1 MNRLRDLSLRS
12 KLLLLVLG
20 VTSVALVLS
29 ATAHLFYQV
38 QVYRERAS
46 AQLVSIADLVAVN
59 VTAALTFDDSE
70 AARETISAM
79 AAIPRI
85 QAAVIFRA
93 DGSAFARWD
102 RNPTDRDLEAVPGEE
117 VRWFAFARVTVTRP
131 VMLHGERL
139 GTVVLHAHITDLW
152 ATIWRD
158 LGVLVVVLAIA
169 WLASLLLALPLL
181 RSLSRPVLDLARVA
195 ERVAERRDYSAR
207 VEIESRDEVGALA
220 RAFNAMLE
228 RIEERDRM
236 LQAAHDELEQR
247 VEERTRELQEA
258 KEAAEQAS
266 RAKSEFLAN
275 MSHEIR
281 TPMNGILGMTELAL
295 ATDLDAEQR
304 DYLETVRQSA
314 ETLLQLIN
322 DILDLS
328 KIEAGKMD
336 VVLAPFSLRELVD
349 GCLRPFLHRARQK
362 GLELRSY
369 IDPSLPDRLVGDQVR
384 LRQVLVNLL
393 GNAVKFT
400 DAGHVELRVRSA
412 GTEGSGVLVHF
423 AVEDTGIG
431 IDREKLGRI
440 FSAFEQADN
449 SAARRYGGT
458 GLGLAISSRLVQLM
472 EGDMWVESEPGRG
485 STFQFTLRLDI
496 AAAVADEAGAD
507 DGADRRPVVEMRPAR
522 PLSVL
527 LVEDHPVNRKLAVRI
542 LERWGHGVATA
553 ANGREAIEAWEPGR
567 FDVVLMDIQM
577 PEMDGLTAM
586 REIRRR
592 ERELGVPPVA
602 IVALTAHAMQEDRDQ
617 CIAAGAD
624 AYLSKPFRPAELFRV
639 LEEMGARH
647 AGTPGAP
654 V

>member
-1 MNRLRDLSLRS
+1 
-12 KLLLLVLG
+12 
-20 VTSVALVLS
+20 
-29 ATAHLFYQV
+29 
-38 QVYRERAS
+38 
-46 AQLVSIADLVAVN
+46 
-59 VTAALTFDDSE
+59 
-70 AARETISAM
+70 
-79 AAIPRI
+79 
-85 QAAVIFRA
+85 
-93 DGSAFARWD
+93 
-102 RNPTDRDLEAVPGEE
+102 
-117 VRWFAFARVTVTRP
+117 
-131 VMLHGERL
+131 
-139 GTVVLHAHITDLW
+139 
-152 ATIWRD
+152 
-158 LGVLVVVLAIA
+158 
-169 WLASLLLALPLL
+169 
-181 RSLSRPVLDLARVA
+181 
-195 ERVAERRDYSAR
+195 
-207 VEIESRDEVGALA
+207 
-220 RAFNAMLE
+220 
-228 RIEERDRM
+228 
-236 LQAAHDELEQR
+236 
-247 VEERTRELQEA
+247 
-258 KEAAEQAS
+258 
-266 RAKSEFLAN
+266 

-472 EGDMWVESEPGRG
+472 EGDMWVESEPGQG
-485 STFQFTLRLDI
+485 ATFQFT
-496 AAAVADEAGAD
+496 VYK
-507 DGADRRPVVEMRPAR
+507 
-522 PLSVL
+522 
-527 LVEDHPVNRKLAVRI
+527 H
-542 LERWGHGVATA
+542 
-553 ANGREAIEAWEPGR
+553 
-567 FDVVLMDIQM
+567 
-577 PEMDGLTAM
+577 
-586 REIRRR
+586 
-592 ERELGVPPVA
+592 
-602 IVALTAHAMQEDRDQ
+602 
-617 CIAAGAD
+617 
-624 AYLSKPFRPAELFRV
+624 
-639 LEEMGARH
+639 LEESDIGSRDFTTLPQKES
-647 AGTPGAP
+647 AGSES
-654 V
+654 